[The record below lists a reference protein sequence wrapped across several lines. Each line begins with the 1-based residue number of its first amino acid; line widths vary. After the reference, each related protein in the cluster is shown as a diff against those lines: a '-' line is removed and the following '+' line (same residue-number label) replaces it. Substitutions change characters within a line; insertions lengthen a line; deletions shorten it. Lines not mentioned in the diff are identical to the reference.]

1 MNIELS
7 YILYSSAFGALASL
21 GFGVLFNVPKKALIG
36 CAILGALGIAL
47 RSTLSVLGVEI
58 VLSTFA
64 ASLLVGFSSLLFY
77 KYAYVPSAIFSITGA
92 IPMVPGVYA
101 FNAMLGIIELSTEPA
116 DLQLLLET
124 SSNFIKTALILI
136 AIAAGITAPT
146 ILFKR
151 FRMVM

>member
-1 MNIELS
+1 MSIEIS
-7 YILYSSAFGALASL
+7 QILFNSIFGALASL

-36 CAILGALGIAL
+36 CALLGAIGIAI
-47 RSTLSVLGVEI
+47 RSTLLGVGVEI
-58 VLSTFA
+58 VLATFLA
-64 ASLLVGFSSLLFY
+64 SVSVGFTSLLLY
-77 KYAYVPSAIFSITGA
+77 KYSYVPAAIFSITGA

-116 DLQLLLET
+116 DMQLLLEAA
-124 SSNFIKTALILI
+124 SNFLKTALILI
-136 AIAAGITAPT
+136 AIAAGITSPT